1 MRWNEEEEVGR
12 RCVVDGVVIVG
23 VDGVDGVCR
32 RILDQVLRVGSLG
45 VDDDRGSRCRCRRPW
60 PPCQRIL
67 GQVLRVGSLGGDGD
81 RCFLRPISYAC
92 LSSVRVHCSGC
103 SRASS

>member
-45 VDDDRGSRCRCRRPW
+45 VDDDRGSRCRCRRP
-60 PPCQRIL
+60 
-67 GQVLRVGSLGGDGD
+67 GVLAAMVTDVSCGLFPMHVSAACVCTVPDVDACALHTGRRVE
-81 RCFLRPISYAC
+81 
-92 LSSVRVHCSGC
+92 
-103 SRASS
+103 